1 MRGILLSILF
11 SSLAPAYLLRV
22 SPDPDQDESHLCC
35 VGEAAITRVIS
46 VCVISECVITR
57 VIPEYVIIGGY
68 QQTLAMSEG

>member
-35 VGEAAITRVIS
+35 VGEAAITRVITR
-46 VCVISECVITR
+46 VISEC
-57 VIPEYVIIGGY
+57 VIIGGY

>member
-46 VCVISECVITR
+46 ECVITR
-57 VIPEYVIIGGY
+57 VISECVIIGGY

>member
-35 VGEAAITRVIS
+35 VGEAAITRVIT
-46 VCVISECVITR
+46 CVTTR
-57 VIPEYVIIGGY
+57 VIPECVIIGGRISAN
-68 QQTLAMSEG
+68 TGHE